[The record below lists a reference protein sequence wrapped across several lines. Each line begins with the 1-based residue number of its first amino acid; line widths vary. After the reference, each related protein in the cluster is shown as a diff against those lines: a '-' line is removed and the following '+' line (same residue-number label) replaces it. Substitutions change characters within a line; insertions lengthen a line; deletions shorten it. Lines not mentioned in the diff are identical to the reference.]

1 MADSDAGGL
10 IELRRAFMRGLVIPA
25 HPLALTP
32 ERRRDERRQV
42 ALTRYNCDAGA
53 GGIAVAVH
61 TTQFEIR
68 KPEVGLLQP
77 VLQLAFQSM
86 HTWDRARQPPP
97 VAVAGVV
104 GPTDQALREAELAA
118 TI

>member
-32 ERRRDERRQV
+32 ERRLDERRQI
-42 ALTRYNCDAGA
+42 ALTRYYCDAGA

-61 TTQFEIR
+61 TTQFAIR
-68 KPEVGLLQP
+68 DPGVGLLEP
-77 VLQLAFQSM
+77 VLGLASR
-86 HTWDRARQPPP
+86 TVRDWCANRAQPPLL
-97 VAVAGVV
+97 VAGIC
-104 GPTDQALREAELAA
+104 GSTSQALHEA
-118 TI
+118 